1 MKLQQLEL
9 THFRPFK
16 SLTIQFEEQLTVLV
30 GINGAGK
37 TSILEA
43 LTIMLS
49 RLFSRIRSTKGTGQ
63 FFTDSDI
70 RKGASET
77 ANSIEIEFN
86 QKSVSWKV
94 VKTKRGRK
102 KQTITN
108 LTAIKDIVE
117 QIQDSFEQNDKN
129 NVPLAVFY
137 GVNRAVLDVPLRIR
151 TKQHFDQLSAY
162 DQALT
167 GGRNDFRR
175 FFEWYRGREDF
186 ENEQKL
192 YPIEPSVGDNLQ
204 YQEPQ
209 LKAVRKAILA
219 LTGFSNLRVR
229 RSPLRME
236 VNKAKQHFDINQLSD
251 GEKCLLALAG
261 DLAHRLAIA
270 NPELSDPLEGQAIV
284 LIDEI
289 ELHLHPEWQHRVIP
303 KLLETFPNCQF
314 ILTTHSPLVLSHVHC
329 QNILC
334 LVQNEQGLEAVQP
347 DGTYGQ
353 DSNFLLKTL
362 MGSSYRPKEI
372 DNKIHS
378 LFQLIRQ
385 DTTEARALLNQLQ
398 SEIQGESPEL
408 VRAEVLL
415 HRRELMNQ

>member
-1 MKLQQLEL
+1 MIKLQQLEL
-9 THFRPFK
+9 TDFRPFK
-16 SLTIQFEEQLTVLV
+16 TLNIQFGEQLTVLV

-43 LTIMLS
+43 LAIMLS
-49 RLFSRIRSTKGTGQ
+49 RLFSRIRSTKGSGQ

-70 RKGASET
+70 RKAASET
-77 ANSIEIEFN
+77 VNSIEIEFN
-86 QKSVSWKV
+86 QKSVSWQM

-102 KQTITN
+102 KQTISN

-117 QIQDSFEQNDKN
+117 QLYEYFEQNEKN
-129 NVPLAVFY
+129 SVPLAVFY

-151 TKQHFDQLSAY
+151 TKHNFEQLSAY
-162 DQALT
+162 EQALT

-192 YPIEPSVGDNLQ
+192 YPIEPQSVGSNLQ

-229 RSPLRME
+229 RAPLRME
-236 VNKAKQHFDINQLSD
+236 VKKAHQHFDVNQLSD
-251 GEKCLLALAG
+251 GEKCLLALVG

-270 NPELSDPLEGQAIV
+270 NPDLSNPLEGQAIV
-284 LIDEI
+284 LIDEV

-314 ILTTHSPLVLSHVHC
+314 VLTTHSPLVLSHVRC
-329 QNILC
+329 QNIWC
-334 LVQNEQGLEAVQP
+334 LLQSEQGMEAVQP
-347 DGTYGQ
+347 DGTYGPMPL
-353 DSNFLLKTL
+353 S
-362 MGSSYRPKEI
+362 
-372 DNKIHS
+372 
-378 LFQLIRQ
+378 
-385 DTTEARALLNQLQ
+385 
-398 SEIQGESPEL
+398 
-408 VRAEVLL
+408 
-415 HRRELMNQ
+415 

>member
-9 THFRPFK
+9 TDFRPFK
-16 SLTIQFEEQLTVLV
+16 NLNIQFGKQLTVLV

-43 LTIMLS
+43 LAIMLS

-63 FFTDSDI
+63 FTESDI
-70 RKGASET
+70 RKGASKT

-86 QKSVSWKV
+86 QKPHSWKV

-129 NVPLAVFY
+129 SVPLAVFY
-137 GVNRAVLDVPLRIR
+137 GVNRAVLAVPLRIR
-151 TKQHFDQLSAY
+151 TKHHFEEQFSAY
-162 DQALT
+162 EQALT
-167 GGRNDFRR
+167 GGHNDFRR
-175 FFEWYRGREDF
+175 FFEWYREREDF

-209 LKAVRKAILA
+209 LEAVRKAILA

-236 VNKAKQHFDINQLSD
+236 VKKAKQPFAKLSD

-270 NPELSDPLEGQAIV
+270 NPDLSDPL
-284 LIDEI
+284 
-289 ELHLHPEWQHRVIP
+289 
-303 KLLETFPNCQF
+303 
-314 ILTTHSPLVLSHVHC
+314 
-329 QNILC
+329 
-334 LVQNEQGLEAVQP
+334 
-347 DGTYGQ
+347 
-353 DSNFLLKTL
+353 
-362 MGSSYRPKEI
+362 
-372 DNKIHS
+372 
-378 LFQLIRQ
+378 
-385 DTTEARALLNQLQ
+385 
-398 SEIQGESPEL
+398 
-408 VRAEVLL
+408 
-415 HRRELMNQ
+415 